1 MTSSVK
7 INLCKSNR
15 RSRENYC
22 RITRSPKHLFNY
34 KHVFILSDI
43 KPQHLFAWFCSYE
56 LPDPFFCMLTTI
68 YGAFLHFLWIYC
80 YTSVSLWTCSP
91 SDLLFL
97 VVNKTSWLQQ
107 LSLCVVVVFVVV
119 VDSVCVNLVSY
130 DSCSPSGL
138 TWLHLG
144 RRSLLFD
151 KYVNLSPV
159 WVLLAI

>member
-15 RSRENYC
+15 IKRENYC

-80 YTSVSLWTCSP
+80 YTSVSLWTYSP

-97 VVNKTSWLQQ
+97 VVSKTSWLATVV
-107 LSLCVVVVFVVV
+107 SLCRRCFCCCCRFSLCLSRNLRQLFTLWANLATSGQTIFVV
-119 VDSVCVNLVSY
+119 
-130 DSCSPSGL
+130 
-138 TWLHLG
+138 W
-144 RRSLLFD
+144 
-151 KYVNLSPV
+151 
-159 WVLLAI
+159 

>member
-15 RSRENYC
+15 RENYC

-56 LPDPFFCMLTTI
+56 LPDPFFCMLTPI
-68 YGAFLHFLWIYC
+68 CGAFLYFLWILLHQC
-80 YTSVSLWTCSP
+80 VTMNLLPAWFVVPCSEWVRP
-91 SDLLFL
+91 AD
-97 VVNKTSWLQQ
+97 WQQ

-119 VDSVCVNLVSY
+119 VDSVCVYLEIY